1 MNKLSSALLLS
12 LLLSPFLSSPAGAAA
27 KKPDP
32 LAPGLS
38 GFESLSALLE
48 RVRVEQKSLKT
59 MEARFVQKQ
68 ESSLLAKPE
77 ESTGTFSYAAPNRVR
92 WEYTAPNPISVV
104 IDGEEMT
111 TWYRDLKRADKLKIG
126 RYSNQVFKY
135 LGASGSLQTL
145 LDYFKVNYTKP
156 AKAGDPYRL
165 ELIPKFERI
174 TRRLKGMTL
183 WVDGERFLPTRL
195 RYVEAGGDTV
205 EYAFKDVKVN
215 SAIPN
220 DRFVLKLPNGVET
233 RVIDLDRKP
242 GATGKP
248 ANHAVPSSGS

>member
-1 MNKLSSALLLS
+1 MKRLPLALLMS
-12 LLLSPFLSSPAGAAA
+12 LLLSPAAWA
-27 KKPDP
+27 ADKRPDP

-38 GFESLSALLE
+38 GFDSLKALLE

-92 WEYTAPNPISVV
+92 WEYTSPNPISVV
-104 IDGEEMT
+104 IAGEEMT

-145 LDYFKVNYTKP
+145 LDYFRVNYTRP
-156 AKAGDPYRL
+156 AKKGDPYRL
-165 ELIPKFERI
+165 EMIPKFERI

-183 WVDGERFLPTRL
+183 WIDGERFLPTRL
-195 RYVEAGGDTV
+195 RYIEAGGDTV
-205 EYAFKDVKVN
+205 EYAFKDVKIN

-220 DRFVLKLPNGVET
+220 DRFVLKLPEGVET
-233 RVIDLDRKP
+233 RVIDLDRKS
-242 GATGKP
+242 GASGKP
-248 ANHAVPSSGS
+248 ASPAVPSSGGGS